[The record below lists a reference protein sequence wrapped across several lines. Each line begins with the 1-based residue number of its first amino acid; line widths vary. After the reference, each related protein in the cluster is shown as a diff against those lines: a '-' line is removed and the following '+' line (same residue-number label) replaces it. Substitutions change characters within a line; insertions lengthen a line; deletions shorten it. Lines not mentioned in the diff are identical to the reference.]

1 MNKSE
6 FVNRIYS
13 EKYVSKVI
21 SKVKLLGYDSNVS
34 AYDIILIR
42 LFTSV
47 ILFILMLYVFDY
59 GYIFGPI
66 ITLIYY
72 FMFNRIVLDNKIK
85 NRMIKLENE
94 AMHFFE
100 VLTLSLETGRNLV
113 SAIEVTT
120 LNVSGILS
128 SEFSEAVR
136 EVTFGKS
143 LNEALTDMQERIP
156 SETINNIIL
165 SLTQS
170 NLYGNSIID
179 NLYSQIDYLREKR
192 KLEVKGRIS
201 KVPIYISVISVL
213 FFVPLLLLIILG
225 PVILNYFKQ

>member
-100 VLTLSLETGRNLV
+100 VLTLSLETGRNLA

-128 SEFSEAVR
+128 SEFSEAIR

-225 PVILNYFKQ
+225 PVILNYFK